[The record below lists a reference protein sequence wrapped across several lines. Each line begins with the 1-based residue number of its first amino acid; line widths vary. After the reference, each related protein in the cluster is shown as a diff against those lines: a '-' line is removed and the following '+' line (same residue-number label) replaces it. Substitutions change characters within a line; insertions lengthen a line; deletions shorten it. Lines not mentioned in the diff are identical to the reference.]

1 MPSRS
6 SRLSDFLPYQMSVST
21 NAVSDLVAGKYRA
34 RFGLKIPEWR
44 VMAVLGDAGALTQRD
59 LVGATR
65 MDKVAV
71 NRACKMLEDRGLA
84 ARSPNDR
91 DGRSHHL
98 ELTPAGKA
106 MHAEIMPL
114 ALSMEQQLFS
124 VLTAQER
131 RDFKAVLARINEQ
144 VRKLERL
151 APQHAPERDN

>member
-1 MPSRS
+1 MPARS
-6 SRLSDFLPYQMSVST
+6 SRLSDFLPYLMSVTT
-21 NAVSDLVAGKYRA
+21 NAVADLVAGKYRE

-71 NRACKMLEDRGLA
+71 NRACKVLEDRGLA

-98 ELTPAGKA
+98 ELTAAGKT

-114 ALSMEQQLFS
+114 ALGMEKQLFA
-124 VLTAQER
+124 VLRTQER
-131 RDFKAVLARINEQ
+131 RDFKAVLARINDQ
-144 VRKLERL
+144 VHKLESMT
-151 APQHAPERDN
+151 PGKKDD

>member
-1 MPSRS
+1 MPAQS
-6 SRLSDFLPYQMSVST
+6 SRLSDFLPYLMSVST
-21 NAVSDLVAGKYRA
+21 NAVSDLVAGKYREQ
-34 RFGLKIPEWR
+34 FGLKIPEWR

-71 NRACKMLEDRGLA
+71 NRACKVLEDRGLA

-98 ELTPAGKA
+98 ELTAAGRA

-114 ALSMEQQLFS
+114 ALGMEKQLFS

-131 RDFKAVLARINEQ
+131 REFKAVLARINDQ
-144 VRKLERL
+144 VRKLESM
-151 APQHAPERDN
+151 APGNKDD

>member
-1 MPSRS
+1 MPARS
-6 SRLSDFLPYQMSVST
+6 SRLSDFLPYLMSVTT
-21 NAVSDLVAGKYRA
+21 NAVSDLVAGKYRE

-71 NRACKMLEDRGLA
+71 NRACKVLEDRGLA

-98 ELTPAGKA
+98 ELTAAGKA

-114 ALSMEQQLFS
+114 ALGMEKQLFA
-124 VLTAQER
+124 VLSAQER
-131 RDFKAVLARINEQ
+131 RDFKAVLTRINDQ
-144 VRKLERL
+144 VHKLESMT
-151 APQHAPERDN
+151 PGKKDD

>member
-1 MPSRS
+1 MPARS
-6 SRLSDFLPYQMSVST
+6 SRLSDFLPYLMSVTT
-21 NAVSDLVAGKYRA
+21 NAVSDLVAGKYRE

-71 NRACKMLEDRGLA
+71 NRACKVLEDRGLA

-98 ELTPAGKA
+98 ELTAAGKA

-114 ALSMEQQLFS
+114 ALGMEKQLFAM
-124 VLTAQER
+124 LTAQER
-131 RDFKAVLARINEQ
+131 RDFKAVLARINDQ
-144 VRKLERL
+144 VHKLESA
-151 APQHAPERDN
+151 APGNKEG

>member
-6 SRLSDFLPYQMSVST
+6 SRLADFLPYLMSVST
-21 NAVSDLVAGKYRA
+21 NAVSDLLAGEYQA

-71 NRACKMLEDRGLA
+71 NRACKVLEERGLA

-114 ALSMEQQLFS
+114 ALGTEKQLFS

-131 RDFKAVLARINEQ
+131 RDLKAVLARINDQ
-144 VRKLERL
+144 VRKLESLTPRKG
-151 APQHAPERDN
+151 DD

>member
-6 SRLSDFLPYQMSVST
+6 SRLSDFLPYLMSVST
-21 NAVSDLVAGKYRA
+21 NAVSDLVAGKYRE

-59 LVGATR
+59 LAGATR

-71 NRACKMLEDRGLA
+71 NRACKVLEERGLA

-98 ELTPAGKA
+98 ELTDAGQA

-114 ALSMEQQLFS
+114 ALGMEKQLFS

-131 RDFKAVLARINEQ
+131 RDFKAVLARINDQ
-144 VRKLERL
+144 VRKLESMG
-151 APQHAPERDN
+151 QGKEDN

>member
-1 MPSRS
+1 MPARS
-6 SRLSDFLPYQMSVST
+6 SRLSDFLPYLMSVTT
-21 NAVSDLVAGKYRA
+21 NAVSDLVAGKYRE

-71 NRACKMLEDRGLA
+71 NRACKVLEDRGLA

-98 ELTPAGKA
+98 ELTAAGKT

-114 ALSMEQQLFS
+114 ALGMEKQLFA
-124 VLTAQER
+124 VLSTQER
-131 RDFKAVLARINEQ
+131 RDFKAVLARINDQ
-144 VRKLERL
+144 VHKLESMT
-151 APQHAPERDN
+151 PGKKDD